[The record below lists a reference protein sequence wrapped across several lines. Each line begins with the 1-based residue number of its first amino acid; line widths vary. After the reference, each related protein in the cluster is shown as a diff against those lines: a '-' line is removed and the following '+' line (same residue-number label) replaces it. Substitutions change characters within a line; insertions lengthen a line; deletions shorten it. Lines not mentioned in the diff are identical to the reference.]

1 MPRARPQTIGGRGG
15 DGHVR
20 EGGRARPEGGRR
32 GGGSRPGEGVEGTA
46 GEGRRARA
54 RAGRSKKMGGSQRP
68 GRDGLLTL
76 RSEMRQEGK
85 VVSIA
90 QLCRWF
96 TVPRSSFYYTTRRRG
111 PGVLDAALTML
122 VRGVMDAN

>member
-1 MPRARPQTIGGRGG
+1 
-15 DGHVR
+15 
-20 EGGRARPEGGRR
+20 
-32 GGGSRPGEGVEGTA
+32 
-46 GEGRRARA
+46 
-54 RAGRSKKMGGSQRP
+54 MGGSQRP

-111 PGVLDAALTML
+111 AGILDAALTML
-122 VRGVMDAN
+122 VREIIDANPTYGLRRITALLRRQVDRQINRKAVHRTGQHPGRGGWGGRRGT